1 MGVIRSTKGECFM
14 KRRLKIDKVTRVTNV
29 VLGIFYYL
37 FFALFSFIGG
47 MVSEATIDATNPVY
61 IRLYIIAS
69 WVTMGN
75 ALFSLVAIPL
85 AVHIKKKGHSLL
97 SLLVSLGPLMVF
109 AVFCLLLCIAD
120 RFPSVL

>member
-1 MGVIRSTKGECFM
+1 M
-14 KRRLKIDKVTRVTNV
+14 KRRLKIDKATRVTNV

-97 SLLVSLGPLMVF
+97 ALLVSLGPLMVF

-120 RFPSVL
+120 RVPPVL